1 MLVPSIFN
9 DNFVDNLFD
18 DMFRFPRFTAADSRP
33 SSTVMRT
40 DVQDLGTDYQ
50 LEIELPGYAKED
62 VHAELSEGYLLI
74 SAQKNTE
81 KEEKAEDGKY
91 VRRERY
97 SGNCQRSFYV
107 GDNLKEEDIK
117 ASFENGILKLVFPKE
132 EQRKV
137 VEQKKYIAIE

>member
-9 DNFVDNLFD
+9 DNFVDSLFD
-18 DMFRFPRFTAADSRP
+18 DMFRFPRFNTAESRP
-33 SSTVMRT
+33 ASTIMRT

-50 LEIELPGYAKED
+50 LDIELPGYTKED
-62 VHAELSEGYLLI
+62 VHAELSEGYLII
-74 SAQKNTE
+74 SAQKNSE

>member
-9 DNFVDNLFD
+9 DNFVDSLFD
-18 DMFRFPRFTAADSRP
+18 DMFRFPRFTAADNRP
-33 SSTVMRT
+33 SSTMMRT
-40 DVQDLGTDYQ
+40 DVQDLGNDYQ
-50 LEIELPGYAKED
+50 LDIELPGYAKED
-62 VHAELSEGYLLI
+62 VHAELSDGYLII
-74 SAQKNTE
+74 SAQKNAE

-137 VEQKKYIAIE
+137 VEQKKYISIE

>member
-9 DNFVDNLFD
+9 DNFVDSLFD
-18 DMFRFPRFTAADSRP
+18 DMFRFPRFNTAENRP

-40 DVQDLGTDYQ
+40 DVQDLGNDYQ
-50 LEIELPGYAKED
+50 LDIELPGYAKED
-62 VHAELSEGYLLI
+62 VHAELSEGYLII
-74 SAQKNTE
+74 SAQKNSE
-81 KEEKAEDGKY
+81 KEEKAEDGRY
-91 VRRERY
+91 VRKERY
-97 SGNCQRSFYV
+97 SGSCQRSFYV
-107 GDNLKEEDIK
+107 GNDLKEEDIK